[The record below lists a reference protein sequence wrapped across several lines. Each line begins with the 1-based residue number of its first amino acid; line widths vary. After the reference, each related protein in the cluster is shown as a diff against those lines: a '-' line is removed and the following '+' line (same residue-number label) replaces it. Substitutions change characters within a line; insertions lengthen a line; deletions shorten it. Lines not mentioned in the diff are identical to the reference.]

1 MKPKSITRHITSKD
15 LHQRGQTP
23 IAAEWLSE
31 HKDEIELFFTSPY
44 SPEINP
50 DEYLNQVLEAESAA
64 GHKPISTA

>member
-1 MKPKSITRHITSKD
+1 MKPESITRHITSKD

-50 DEYLNQVLEAESAA
+50 DEY
-64 GHKPISTA
+64 